1 MSRPALFSYEGAL
14 RVLGKYDRPWLDKAD
29 TFLGVSILVGG
40 AVEPSILDLVDPKN
54 EATACLRKI
63 LDGVTDKLTG
73 LSGTHRHELI
83 AAAHTI
89 IVVTS
94 IFEAFREQLGED
106 FDKLEVTD
114 SEKFRILYAESP
126 TGRKE
131 VSALPFLTSL
141 AAPTP
146 NATCGFYEN
155 SSGPLREFLAHAILD
170 VNKFMSGL
178 ANRPKNTNASLNSVL
193 SRAHAIYMHHYLGI
207 AAAIPEFRIWALLG
221 EHAATRARI
230 EQVHAGLS
238 QELTAV
244 RTESLELFARLMAQ
258 LSLGQSAPSQKFRKS
273 FKDLA
278 EAVLHRPI
286 IGSNIDPSSVE
297 AVFPTVEDGF
307 IVPGYRLAVYD
318 GNTVAS
324 SGAWWNEKTEV
335 RNDLDVFLAAH
346 LAGPG
351 STAGPLLVLGNPG
364 AGKSLLM
371 EVLAAR
377 LPEDQFTVVLVPLR
391 KVRAEDRVHD
401 QIETALRPVLGKGVD
416 WEELAEAC
424 GNSVPVILLDGFDEL
439 IQASGVQ
446 QSTYLQ
452 QVKEFQQ
459 QQAVLGRPVAVVVT
473 SRMLVADRARIP
485 VGVPIV
491 KLEEFDDV
499 RIERWLNTWNT
510 TNISTLGFHLLDLA
524 ALSHHK
530 DLARQPLLL
539 LMLAIYAADP
549 SQPPLDDENLSNA
562 ELYRRLIAMFVARQV
577 GQKGR
582 EPLAPALIEQGSAE
596 SSWRLGIAALA
607 MFNRGH
613 QYVTANELNDDL
625 AVFAPKQSTRPS
637 TTFDIPIDDADRT
650 VENFFFI
657 HSPTRND
664 GATAELRTYEFL
676 HATFGEYLIAEVTMK
691 LLCRLAA
698 ARALPTAN
706 PYQLSAPPDDSL
718 LYALISHQAFI
729 KRKPIIEFA
738 RGLFSA
744 LPDEERDRMLR
755 TLDDLIRAC
764 QHRPPND
771 PYLAYRPAASTIITR
786 IARYSANLVC
796 LRVLLDENVP
806 TSIADLFGQ
815 DHESPLAGWRATVH
829 LWKSGLDEESWN
841 EVISRITLLESNA
854 WFIVRERDESGS
866 SVQEARLLGDPILE
880 TALRAGR
887 PFASADATTDRRE
900 QNLITTLV
908 HLFLGANGSGGTGH
922 TLPSDVRILHHILDR
937 LDTGNR
943 MSTNTTAYLALALSR
958 EASRLPRRVVE
969 RALGHLVSRAE
980 EIDTV
985 GFTATELVSI
995 LCAHPDLVESSGVSL
1010 DLLSR
1015 MFARWRE
1022 AAMSSVILVWSTS
1035 NSSDSRVD
1043 DVFRD
1048 FARMV
1053 EQAAAPYVGGGTS
1066 IYLPVETFE
1075 YLGEPRKI
1083 EPAFDGPL
1091 LSTLNVIVAAA
1102 ADEVNPQTI
1111 LTLIERFSNAVPER
1125 QTAELASL
1133 YLSGRTLEV
1142 SADEQAAI
1150 ERLREL
1156 AKRRS
1161 ADERP
1166 RSR

>member
-40 AVEPSILDLVDPKN
+40 AVEPSIFSLVDPKN
-54 EATACLRKI
+54 EATSCLRKI

-94 IFEAFREQLGED
+94 VFEAFNERLGKY

-114 SEKFRILYAESP
+114 SEKFRILHAKP
-126 TGRKE
+126 PHGRKE
-131 VSALPFLTSL
+131 ISAIPALTSI
-141 AAPTP
+141 AAPMP
-146 NATCGFYEN
+146 SATRGFYEN
-155 SSGPLREFLAHAILD
+155 IDARGALREFLAHAILD
-170 VNKFMSGL
+170 VHRFLNKL
-178 ANRPKNTNASLNSVL
+178 ANRPDKADTSLGPTL
-193 SRAHAIYMHHYLGI
+193 IRAREIYFHHYLGI

-221 EHAATRARI
+221 EHAATRARF
-230 EQVHAGLS
+230 EQGHAELS
-238 QELTAV
+238 RELTAA

-258 LSLGQSAPSQKFRKS
+258 LSPEHSAPSQKFRKS

-318 GNTVAS
+318 GDTVAS
-324 SGAWWNEKTEV
+324 SGAWWNERTEV

-424 GNSVPVILLDGFDEL
+424 GDSVPVILLDGFDEL

-459 QQAVLGRPVAVVVT
+459 QQAVLGRPVAVVIT

-485 VGVPIV
+485 IGVPIV
-491 KLEEFDDV
+491 KLEEFDDG

-510 TNISTLGFHLLDLA
+510 TNINTQGFHLLDLA

-530 DLARQPLLL
+530 ELARQPLLL

-549 SQPPLDDENLSNA
+549 SQPPLNDENLSNS

-582 EPLAPALIEQGSAE
+582 EPLAPALVEQGSAE
-596 SSWRLGIAALA
+596 SAWRLGIAALA

-613 QYVTANELNDDL
+613 QYVTATELNDDL
-625 AVFAPKQSTRPS
+625 AVFAPKQSTRSS

-657 HSPTRND
+657 HSPARND

-676 HATFGEYLIAEVTMK
+676 HSTFGEYLIAEVTIK
-691 LLCRLAA
+691 LLRQLAA
-698 ARALPTAN
+698 AQALPTAN

-738 RGLFSA
+738 RGLFST
-744 LPDEERDRMLR
+744 LPDGERDCVLR
-755 TLDDLIRAC
+755 TLDDLIQAC

-796 LRVLLDENVP
+796 LRVLLDEDVP

-815 DHESPLAGWRATVH
+815 DHDSPLAGWRATVH

-841 EVISRITLLESNA
+841 EVISRLTLLEADA
-854 WFIVRERDESGS
+854 WFIVRERDDSTPA
-866 SVQEARLLGDPILE
+866 VQEARLLGDPALE
-880 TALRAGR
+880 MALHAGEL
-887 PFASADATTDRRE
+887 FISSDATTNRQE
-900 QNLITTLV
+900 QSLVTPLV
-908 HLFLGANGSGGTGH
+908 HLLLSASACRGTERTVPDPVR
-922 TLPSDVRILHHILDR
+922 TLYGILDS
-937 LDTGNR
+937 LDTGTR
-943 MSTNTTAYLALALSR
+943 MNINTANLLALALSR
-958 EASRLPRRVVE
+958 DASKLPREVVE
-969 RALGHLVSRAE
+969 RALGHLVPRTKE
-980 EIDTV
+980 EIDTAALT
-985 GFTATELVSI
+985 GTELVSI
-995 LCAHPDLVESSGVSL
+995 LCAHPDLVDSSRVSP

-1015 MFARWRE
+1015 MFAQWSG
-1022 AAMSSVILVWSTS
+1022 AAMNSVILVWATS
-1035 NSSDSRVD
+1035 NSSDSRVND
-1043 DVFRD
+1043 AFRD
-1048 FARMV
+1048 FARVV
-1053 EQAAAPYVGGGTS
+1053 EQTAAPYIGRAMTT
-1066 IYLPVETFE
+1066 YLPIEAFE
-1075 YLGEPRKI
+1075 YLAEPRTV
-1083 EPAFDGPL
+1083 EPAINESL
-1091 LSTLNVIVAAA
+1091 LNTLNTNVAAA
-1102 ADEVNPQTI
+1102 ADEVSPPTI
-1111 LTLIERFSNAVPER
+1111 LRLIERFSDAVPESR
-1125 QTAELASL
+1125 TAEFVSR
-1133 YLSGRTLEV
+1133 YLEGRTLEV
-1142 SADEQAAI
+1142 SADEQAAM

-1156 AKRRS
+1156 AG
-1161 ADERP
+1161 
-1166 RSR
+1166 